1 MFAAIV
7 MNFHKK
13 SLDWNRTRR
22 RLGFV
27 AIAIVLIAALISN
40 GSTQL
45 ASAASCVV
53 LPVSKVTAVGN
64 EVESDPENVID
75 GKLNSRW
82 SNEGRGSWINI
93 DLGKLANVCSVD
105 IAWYKGNMRQNTFA
119 ISHSM
124 DTKSYS
130 QIFSGKSSGTTT
142 SFERY
147 DFADVITKHIRIT
160 VNGNTEN
167 NWASITEIKVYG
179 YFTSAQE
186 NAISNTLTVRSVDLS
201 GNTITGMYTTI
212 RSSSGT
218 VLQTGFTP
226 LTFTGN
232 AGSTYSVTVSD
243 YGQRKFDHWENGA
256 EGRTR
261 TVTLSKDTTVTA
273 YYATGAPIIANPE
286 LTVRSV
292 DLSGNTITGM
302 YTTIR
307 SSSGTVLQT
316 GFTPLTFTGNAGST
330 YSVTVSDYGQRKFD
344 HWENG
349 AEGRTRTVTLSKDT
363 TVTAYYVI
371 EATSPVPTPQPD
383 KITGVYVP
391 LYMYPSSSG
400 WTHWQK
406 VINEKN
412 AHPELPFYVTIN
424 PNSGA
429 GSFKDSNF
437 ATGISKL
444 KAADITVLGYIAID
458 YGTRSMS
465 SVRAEI
471 DRYTNWYDIDG
482 IMVDEF
488 PNKVANLD
496 YAKDLYAYAKSKG
509 LYVKANPG
517 TDIPESFVNTA
528 DNFSISEGSGYFDI
542 NKLAGWHTKYEK
554 SKWSFTRHSTPS
566 LDEDFVEEAAEY
578 VGMMYVTD
586 GLSPTRYHHIP
597 HYFDEMVDIL
607 DDLR

>member
-186 NAISNTLTVRSVDLS
+186 NAISNT
-201 GNTITGMYTTI
+201 
-212 RSSSGT
+212 
-218 VLQTGFTP
+218 
-226 LTFTGN
+226 
-232 AGSTYSVTVSD
+232 
-243 YGQRKFDHWENGA
+243 
-256 EGRTR
+256 
-261 TVTLSKDTTVTA
+261 
-273 YYATGAPIIANPE
+273 